1 MLPCSYCSANDCG
14 STVGSTRRRLQNPI
28 YHADAV
34 ATWFILAA
42 HAGWTFVAKP
52 N

>member
-1 MLPCSYCSANDCG
+1 MLPYSYCVAHDCG
-14 STVGSTRRRLQNPI
+14 STGRRLQNPI

>member
-1 MLPCSYCSANDCG
+1 MLPCSYCSANACG
-14 STVGSTRRRLQNPI
+14 STGHRLQNPV
-28 YHADAV
+28 YDADAL

-42 HAGWTFVAKP
+42 HAGWTFVEKP